1 MNGALMKKK
10 KQHTK
15 QINIKNGTTEY
26 NKSKGG
32 SVRPGSKLPFQAERK
47 LVNIMLAPQVQRK
60 RVLELGSAEPE
71 GALVLSCPTARGKR
85 SKSLWDV
92 LYEWKSREWLNS
104 RKYAEARP

>member
-1 MNGALMKKK
+1 MNGALKKK
-10 KQHTK
+10 EKQHTK
-15 QINIKNGTTEY
+15 QIKIKNGTTEY

-71 GALVLSCPTARGKR
+71 VALVLSCPTARGKR
-85 SKSLWDV
+85 SKSLWHV